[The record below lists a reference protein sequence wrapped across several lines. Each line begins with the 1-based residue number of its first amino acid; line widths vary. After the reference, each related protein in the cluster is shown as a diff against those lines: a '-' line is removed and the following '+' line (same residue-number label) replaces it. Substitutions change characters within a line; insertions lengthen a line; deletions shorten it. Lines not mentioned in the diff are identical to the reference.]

1 MAQSFN
7 PGFDVATRSAL
18 QVAPEPVLTTGIGV
32 ATRWAITV
40 GRHFQGVFFATPNPE
55 LNPELKPWALFCCP
69 FGAETR
75 IALEQRVEDIKRLR
89 AVRKISRKAAKDRRA
104 RISKS

>member
-1 MAQSFN
+1 M
-7 PGFDVATRSAL
+7 
-18 QVAPEPVLTTGIGV
+18 APEPVLTTGIGV

-40 GRHFQGVFFATPNPE
+40 GRHFRGAFFATPNPG
-55 LNPELKPWALFCCP
+55 LKAWALFCCP

-75 IALEQRVEDIKRLR
+75 IALEQRVEDIKRPR